1 MQSVRSRSSLHL
13 LLTAPF
19 IAIVSVAVAV
29 VGGLLLDAG
38 RRSVDSLSAD
48 LWRSVAGEVTHYL
61 DEFLAKPER
70 ITQDVAH
77 VISGGL
83 IDPEAREA
91 LLSYLAYPMQQDPAL
106 YVSGVGRIDG
116 WVTAA
121 SRDDRGDRI
130 VAQLTEADTPEQ
142 LTTRALGPEAQLG
155 VAERSDPYDLRSR
168 PWFQLG
174 LASDG
179 TAWTDPYRNY
189 ATGALLLSAVH
200 PIVDSA
206 SGHVEGVVSSA
217 ISLEALSDFLSTIEA
232 AQEGVVF
239 VTDGTGQVLA
249 SSRPEEVDGESLAAM
264 TLTALDG
271 AVDRIAK
278 ATTQRLAIQGDT
290 HLVHVA
296 PFRDGNGLDWRVI
309 TSVPEAVYLGPI
321 RASWRLSLA
330 LAVGAVLMALLAGTV
345 VSRRIVGPLARL
357 SEAARQ
363 VATGAVASQ
372 DVDLGDPGRAG
383 SREVAQLHLALE
395 QMTARLRDTFSQLE
409 HLNAALANSEHQLRE
424 TLEMLPVGAMLHDA
438 NSRLVFVNA
447 AASELLGLPAMEG
460 DESWSQAALTAHT
473 REVLKRVEAAT
484 IGPALTGEAAH
495 VDCIELTRDGED
507 LAVELWS
514 SPIYDDEGRVIFAV
528 SALQDVG
535 DRRRAEARLIH
546 HATHDSLTGLANR
559 SQLITRTNLAISR
572 VRRTPERRF
581 AVLFLDLDGFK
592 VINDSLGHLI
602 GDEVLIEVA
611 RRLSVLSRET
621 DLAAR
626 LGGDEFVLLLE
637 DLPTQEQALQVAD
650 RVFTALNNPVTAGGQ
665 EVRVGTSIGLVHGD
679 ELYEEASEMLRDAD
693 IALYQAKADGRGR
706 YAEFDAS
713 MRDRAMRR
721 QRLEEDLRDALRSEN
736 LALHFQPIVDLRS
749 GVVTS
754 FEALCRWQH
763 PTLGSISPMEFVALA
778 EETGLIVALDRWV
791 IRSACRTI
799 AHWRQ
804 QHPDVSFPRVAV
816 NLSNHDVSRN
826 DLVTYIDETL
836 QTFKLP
842 ATALGVELTES
853 GLVKDIEHTRETLQL
868 LRDRGITI
876 SIDDFGTGYSSLSYL
891 YRLPVDALKIDRSLV
906 SGLTPGATNHKI
918 VSSVVALSNELG
930 IDAVAEGIEEEHELT
945 LLRDMGCERAQ
956 GYYFARPVPASAVP
970 ALLTGEGSTRAD
982 AMITS
987 DG

>member
-1 MQSVRSRSSLHL
+1 MQSVRPRPSLHL

-19 IAIVSVAVAV
+19 VAIVSVAVAV
-29 VGGLLLDAG
+29 VAGLLLDAG
-38 RRSVDSLSAD
+38 RRSVDRLSAD
-48 LWRSVAGEVTHYL
+48 LWRSVAGEVMHYL

-77 VISGGL
+77 VISSGL
-83 IDPEAREA
+83 IDPQARES

-106 YVSGVGRIDG
+106 YVSGVGRLDG

-130 VAQLTEADTPEQ
+130 VAQLTEASSPTR
-142 LTTRALGPEAQLG
+142 LTTRTLGEDATLG
-155 VAERSDPYDLRSR
+155 AVERTDSYDLRSR

-189 ATGALLLSAVH
+189 ATDALLLSAVH
-200 PIVDSA
+200 PIIERK
-206 SGHVEGVVSSA
+206 SGRVEGVVSAA
-217 ISLEALSDFLSTIEA
+217 ISLQTLSDFLATIEA
-232 AQEGVVF
+232 AQDGAVF
-239 VTDGTGQVLA
+239 VSDGEGRVLA
-249 SSRPEEVDGESLAAM
+249 SSQALGASLVSATLAALGGSVDGMAE
-264 TLTALDG
+264 
-271 AVDRIAK
+271 
-278 ATTQRLAIQGDT
+278 ATTRRLDVEGET
-290 HLVHVA
+290 HLVQVA

-321 RASWRLSLA
+321 RASWRLSVALA
-330 LAVGAVLMALLAGTV
+330 LGAVLTALLAGTL
-345 VSRRIVGPLARL
+345 VSRRVVGPLARL

-363 VATGAVASQ
+363 VASGAIASQ
-372 DVDLGDPGRAG
+372 DIDLGDPGRAG
-383 SREVAQLHLALE
+383 SHEVAQLHLALE
-395 QMTARLRDTFSQLE
+395 QMTARLRDTFSQFE

-438 NSRLVFVNA
+438 DSRLVFVNA
-447 AASELLGLPAMEG
+447 AASELLGLPPMDSGRPWAEA
-460 DESWSQAALTAHT
+460 DLADHAK
-473 REVLKRVEAAT
+473 EVLQRVEGAT
-484 IGPALTGEAAH
+484 IGPALAGEPAH
-495 VDCIELTRDGED
+495 VDCIELERDGED

-514 SPIYDDEGRVIFAV
+514 SPIYGDEGHVIFAV

-559 SQLITRTNLAISR
+559 SQLITRANLAISR
-572 VRRTPERRF
+572 LRRTPERRF

-637 DLPTQEQALQVAD
+637 DLPTREQALQVAD

-693 IALYQAKADGRGR
+693 IALYQAKGDGRGR

-736 LALHFQPIVDLRS
+736 LTLHFQPIVDLNNGS
-749 GVVTS
+749 VTS

-763 PTLGSISPMEFVALA
+763 PTLGSISPMEFVTLA

-799 AHWRQ
+799 AHWRH

-816 NLSNHDVSRN
+816 NLSNHDVSRS
-826 DLVTYIDETL
+826 DLVTYIDESL
-836 QTFKLP
+836 RAFRLP
-842 ATALGVELTES
+842 PTALGVELTES
-853 GLVKDIEHTRETLQL
+853 GLVKDIEHTRDTL
-868 LRDRGITI
+868 LRLRERGITI

-906 SGLTPGATNHKI
+906 SGVAPGATNHKI

-930 IDAVAEGIEEEHELT
+930 IDAIAEGIEEEAELT

-970 ALLTGEGSTRAD
+970 ALLTGEGSARAD